1 MCPILFYANDYIL
14 SIDIKKDN
22 LLVFLPLSSPHYS
35 AHENFFQ
42 KKHTH
47 AGSIVNTTL
56 PAWCIYHFTLQNLQ
70 SSAQNYQNAEET
82 AILYNIEAHKKQR
95 QK

>member
-35 AHENFFQ
+35 ALENFFQ
-42 KKHTH
+42 K
-47 AGSIVNTTL
+47 NTPTRDS
-56 PAWCIYHFTLQNLQ
+56 Q
-70 SSAQNYQNAEET
+70 
-82 AILYNIEAHKKQR
+82 
-95 QK
+95 